1 MKNKIL
7 VIEDD
12 TAISDLICMN
22 LTVAGYEVLPVF
34 DGAQVEEVIREKGDF
49 DLALLDVMLPG
60 KDGFELMGT
69 MKAWDIPVIYLTA
82 KADVG

>member
-1 MKNKIL
+1 MQNRIL

-34 DGAQVEEVIREKGDF
+34 DGDKVEEVLETEGSLWRF
-49 DLALLDVMLPG
+49 WM
-60 KDGFELMGT
+60 
-69 MKAWDIPVIYLTA
+69 
-82 KADVG
+82 